1 MVDPFND
8 MPLLGPAAVV
18 ALAVAV
24 GLAVPVGRW
33 LRAPAPLAFLLLASA
48 GAVVAATL
56 TPTVAQ
62 PWSTGCQTGALAL
75 PRLAQLRY
83 LNETS
88 LNVALFVPL
97 GLACGLLPGRWRAAT
112 ACLVATAVPAG
123 IELAQ
128 AELTWL
134 NRVCAT
140 ADIVAN
146 LTGLTVGV
154 TVAVVL
160 IRPWLTRLWLDRP

>member
-18 ALAVAV
+18 AMAVAL

-33 LRAPAPLAFLLLASA
+33 LRAPAPVAFLLLASA

-56 TPTVAQ
+56 TPTAPN
-62 PWSTGCQTGALAL
+62 PWSTGCQAGALAL
-75 PRLAQLRY
+75 PRLVQLRH

-97 GLACGLLPGRWRAAT
+97 GLACGLLPGRGRAAA
-112 ACLVATAVPAG
+112 ACAVAAAVPAG
-123 IELAQ
+123 IELVQ
-128 AELTWL
+128 SEVTWL

-146 LTGLTVGV
+146 LIGLTVGV
-154 TVAVVL
+154 AVAVVL
-160 IRPWLTRLWLDRP
+160 IRPWLGHFPPDRP